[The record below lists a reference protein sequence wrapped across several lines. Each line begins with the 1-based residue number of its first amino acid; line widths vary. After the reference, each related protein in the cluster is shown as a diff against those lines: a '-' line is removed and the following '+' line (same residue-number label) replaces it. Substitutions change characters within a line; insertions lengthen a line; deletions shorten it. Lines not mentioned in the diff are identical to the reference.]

1 MIYLLRHGE
10 IAGSKTRRFI
20 GQTDVALSPEGID
33 QAQFWQGYFA
43 DIKIDRIYS
52 SPLSRCVETVRI
64 VSAGFHGVHESD
76 QIILVPELSE
86 INLGKWDGRTFKDIK
101 ENFPLE
107 WEQRGKD
114 LANYRPP
121 GGESFADL
129 FDRVVPAFHGIL
141 RKNSGNNLIVA
152 HAGVNRMILC
162 DLLEREISGMFT
174 IGQTYGCLNIIRPWK
189 YPGDGTAAVSACNL
203 SPGFYSL

>member
-10 IAGSKTRRFI
+10 TAGSKTRRFI
-20 GQTDVALSPEGID
+20 GQTDVALSPRGID
-33 QAQFWQGYFA
+33 QARFWQGCFA

-52 SPLSRCVETVRI
+52 SPLSRCVQTARI
-64 VSAGFHGVHESD
+64 ISGRSHDTD
-76 QIILVPELSE
+76 QVVLISE
-86 INLGKWDGRTFKDIK
+86 IAEIDLGEWDGRTFRDIK
-101 ENFPLE
+101 ENFPLA

-129 FDRVVPAFHGIL
+129 FDRVVPVFHGIL
-141 RKNSGNNLIVA
+141 RQNAANTLIVA

-162 DLLEREISGMFT
+162 HLLEKGINGMFT
-174 IGQTYGCLNIIRPWK
+174 IGQTYGCLNIIRRSK
-189 YPGDGTAAVSACNL
+189 FPGAETAVVTACNL
-203 SPGFYSL
+203 APDLHSLC